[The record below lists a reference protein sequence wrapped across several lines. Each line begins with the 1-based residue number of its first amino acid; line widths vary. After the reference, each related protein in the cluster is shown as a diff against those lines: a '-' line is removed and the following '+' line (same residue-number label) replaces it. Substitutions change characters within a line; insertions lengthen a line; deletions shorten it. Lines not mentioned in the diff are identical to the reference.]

1 MIPEGISHEDLI
13 GYHFKGRLYAQL
25 GFYVFFWNLSRPVF
39 FTLLIFILFLFWKN
53 KYVILRNNPEM
64 GYDSN
69 LENYI

>member
-1 MIPEGISHEDLI
+1 M
-13 GYHFKGRLYAQL
+13 
-25 GFYVFFWNLSRPVF
+25 LS
-39 FTLLIFILFLFWKN
+39 IFILFLFLFWKD